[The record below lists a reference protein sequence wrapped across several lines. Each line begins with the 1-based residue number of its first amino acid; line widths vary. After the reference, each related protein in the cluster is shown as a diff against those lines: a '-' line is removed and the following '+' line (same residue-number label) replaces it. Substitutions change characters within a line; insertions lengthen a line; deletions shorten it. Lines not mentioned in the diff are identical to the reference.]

1 MCFRSRRQ
9 PEITESQKKQ
19 EEAAEAAKA
28 KAAAEKEKLRQEQ
41 LEAEKQKQLSAAAKQ
56 QGQAMRQS
64 ELGQLVG
71 GGASLTGTGL
81 TSAKSTV
88 GTGTGPRRSLITSSG
103 SGAGYYTR
111 FS

>member
-1 MCFRSRRQ
+1 MCFRSKRQ
-9 PEITESQKKQ
+9 TEITESQKRQ
-19 EEAAEAAKA
+19 QEAAEAAKA
-28 KAAAEKEKLRQEQ
+28 AAASEKERLRQEQ
-41 LEAEKQKQLSAAAKQ
+41 LEAERQKQLSAAAKQ
-56 QGQAMRQS
+56 KGQAMRQS

-81 TSAKSTV
+81 KTAQSTI
-88 GTGTGPRRSLITSSG
+88 GTGTGSRRSLITSSG